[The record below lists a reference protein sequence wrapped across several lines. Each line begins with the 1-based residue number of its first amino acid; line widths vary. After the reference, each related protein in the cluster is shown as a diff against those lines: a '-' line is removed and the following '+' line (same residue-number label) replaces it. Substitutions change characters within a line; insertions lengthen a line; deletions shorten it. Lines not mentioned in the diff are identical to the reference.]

1 MGGPGRT
8 TVPRVANWL
17 ENFPLERRDAAALLV
32 DGLTLVSETDL
43 RRDLDQL
50 VVGLVQALPDPI
62 AIFPA
67 REVTQAQSAHD
78 QGRDGDYP
86 MFDRGFPGSEGV
98 VGNIVAAIQR
108 RPWAKGRLLGH
119 PDLETLREEKVRTII
134 LIDDFSGSGKR
145 LLDFERALRRHPT
158 IRSWASYKLI
168 TFHVALYAATGQ
180 ALRLLRRRFGEDRVH
195 IVRPCPTFAT
205 MTWSPEQLAEIEKL
219 CLDYAKMNKRMA
231 LGFKMSRAMIAFE
244 HTAPNNLPFVLWRTG
259 GAWKALFEQKY
270 VPTELLRLFA
280 MAPGR
285 PIEPQPGSDGAERLG
300 RVLDRLAHRVNEA
313 DKIAS
318 ELDISMR
325 EARRL
330 LKLVEALGLVDS
342 RSKLTDTGLVE
353 LRRWRAAHPIREL
366 PNNSEAYY
374 PRQLRAGR

>member
-1 MGGPGRT
+1 MSGGGRT
-8 TVPRVANWL
+8 TVPRVASWL
-17 ENFPLERRDAAALLV
+17 DNFSPKRRDTAALLV

-50 VVGLVQALPDPI
+50 VVGLVETLPNPI
-62 AIFPA
+62 AVFPS
-67 REVTQAQSAHD
+67 REVEKSDSAHGE
-78 QGRDGDYP
+78 GREGDYP

-119 PDLETLREEKVRTII
+119 PDLETLRDGKVRTIL

-168 TFHVALYAATGQ
+168 TFHVALYAATDQ

-205 MTWSPEQLAEIEKL
+205 MTWTPEQLAEVEQL
-219 CLDYAKMNKRMA
+219 CTDFATKKKPMA
-231 LGFKMSRAMIAFE
+231 LGFKKSRAMIAFE
-244 HTAPNNLPFVLWRTG
+244 HTAPNNLPFVLWRMG
-259 GAWKALFEQKY
+259 GEWKPLFEQKY
-270 VPTELLRLFA
+270 VPPDLLRLFT
-280 MAPGR
+280 MAPSR
-285 PIEPQPGSDGAERLG
+285 PHEPQPGSDGAERLG
-300 RVLDRLAHRVNEA
+300 QVLDRLAHRVNKA
-313 DKIAS
+313 DRIAT
-318 ELDISMR
+318 ELDMSMR

-330 LKLVEALGLVDS
+330 LKLVRDLSLVDS
-342 RSKLTDTGLVE
+342 KAKLTDTGLIE